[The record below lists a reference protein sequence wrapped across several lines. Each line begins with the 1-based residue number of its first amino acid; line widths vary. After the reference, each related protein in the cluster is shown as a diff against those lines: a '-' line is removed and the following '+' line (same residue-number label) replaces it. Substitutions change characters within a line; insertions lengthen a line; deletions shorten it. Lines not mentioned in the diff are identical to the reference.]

1 MKLKGYRT
9 LIVNTVAGALAALEV
24 ALPPLL
30 EVLGMP
36 ELRGILPEGWLPY
49 YALALAL
56 LNIWLRSITTTP
68 VGRREP

>member
-9 LIVNTVAGALAALEV
+9 LIVNTVAGALAALEL

>member
-9 LIVNTVAGALAALEV
+9 LILNTIAGALAALEL
-24 ALPPLL
+24 ALPHVL

-56 LNIWLRSITTTP
+56 LNIWLRTITTTP
-68 VGRREP
+68 VGRKEP

>member
-1 MKLKGYRT
+1 MMLKGYRT
-9 LIVNTVAGALAALEV
+9 LILNSIAGALAAIEV

-30 EVLGMP
+30 DVLGMP
-36 ELRGILPEGWLPY
+36 ELRGLMPEGWLPY

-56 LNIWLRSITTTP
+56 LNIWLRTITTTP

>member
-1 MKLKGYRT
+1 MKLKGSRS
-9 LIVNTVAGALAALEV
+9 LIVNTVAGALAALEL

>member
-1 MKLKGYRT
+1 MLKGYRT
-9 LIVNTVAGALAALEV
+9 LILNSIAGALAAIEV

-30 EVLGMP
+30 DVLGMP
-36 ELRGILPEGWLPY
+36 ELRGLMPEGWLPY

-56 LNIWLRSITTTP
+56 LNIWLRTITTTP